1 MIRTKVNYFLKTK
14 KWTNMKSFSL
24 NINFKINEFL
34 YFLYINLKKKKKYK
48 EIKLSFEWFKR

>member
-1 MIRTKVNYFLKTK
+1 
-14 KWTNMKSFSL
+14 MKSFSL

-48 EIKLSFEWFKR
+48 EIKLSFEWFKQWLEYIRHRYKFSKA